1 MVQRRDLM
9 GGGLVAGLASLMAT
23 SAEAAPAA
31 ADTDDETAN
40 AVNRFREV
48 YERQLEQVYDA
59 RWKGVTKV
67 RQQQRTWLLA
77 TRKYPDFI
85 EIGLDV
91 WDNVYD
97 WHVAYQQA
105 AERAAPG
112 RWTLWDGVHVHDLAA
127 PVGSE
132 PRVRRVPVRHRR
144 PGSHA
149 LSAFRLLGALAGLAA
164 QHREQHQR
172 AISAPLEAVRSASRY
187 RDERTGRDA

>member
-23 SAEAAPAA
+23 SAAAAPAA
-31 ADTDDETAN
+31 ADNDDETAN

-105 AERAAPG
+105 LSVQRLADGRYGMAFMFTTLLLRSDLNAEFVGYPFDTDPQG
-112 RWTLWDGVHVHDLAA
+112 RT
-127 PVGSE
+127 
-132 PRVRRVPVRHRR
+132 R
-144 PGSHA
+144 
-149 LSAFRLLGALAGLAA
+149 
-164 QHREQHQR
+164 
-172 AISAPLEAVRSASRY
+172 
-187 RDERTGRDA
+187 